1 MTQYFQ
7 NFFHILYHRSFC
19 FGNHFP
25 FKWSEEKLQ
34 ISWRLD
40 SALFYISAYNNYLTS
55 YFSDTISLS
64 FFVLYSFI
72 CPNFKFTIFI
82 KPISN
87 EKSIIMNYISAKYLI
102 ISVAICVKILLYSLS
117 TNSTLAKNSFHSI
130 SISSCSF
137 SPAVK

>member
-1 MTQYFQ
+1 MLPSSVTKSQNWHDALSMTQYFQ

-82 KPISN
+82 KPISKEKIHYN
-87 EKSIIMNYISAKYLI
+87 EIHIWQIF
-102 ISVAICVKILLYSLS
+102 
-117 TNSTLAKNSFHSI
+117 STLHSHMPHFLKI
-130 SISSCSF
+130 YF
-137 SPAVK
+137 

>member
-82 KPISN
+82 KPISK
-87 EKSIIMNYISAKYLI
+87 EKSIIMKYISGKYFPHFTLICLIFLKFTFNYI
-102 ISVAICVKILLYSLS
+102 C
-117 TNSTLAKNSFHSI
+117 
-130 SISSCSF
+130 
-137 SPAVK
+137 